1 MVLHRIKGSVCYN
14 EMIHQE
20 HSKIL
25 QQILQFSGHGH
36 VLPGG
41 AVQPAGMIM
50 CQNDPFK
57 SAAHTKLRHLSGSH
71 RHLGQRTAAQLLAAD
86 QSVGC
91 IQIEQQ
97 KAFLRASQQPCAQ
110 VLSTLDGG
118 GQHRPPVF
126 PQTLAAALADCGNH
140 LEHPRGIFS
149 HTVHLHQLRHAG
161 LQHPVQTA
169 KPPDQLVCQGVCI
182 LLRNGVKQKQLEKG
196 VLLKA
201 LEAHRVKPLFQAL
214 AMARVKILFFL
225 RDSALPPSAD
235 SALQNRTGML

>member
-71 RHLGQRTAAQLLAAD
+71 RHLGQRAAAQLLAAD
-86 QSVGC
+86 QGVGG
-91 IQIEQQ
+91 IQVEQQ
-97 KAFLRASQQPCAQ
+97 QAFLRASQQPCTQ

-118 GQHRPPVF
+118 GQHRPLCLPTN
-126 PQTLAAALADCGNH
+126 PA
-140 LEHPRGIFS
+140 
-149 HTVHLHQLRHAG
+149 QLW
-161 LQHPVQTA
+161 QTA
-169 KPPDQLVCQGVCI
+169 ATTLSIRAAFSPTPFTCI
-182 LLRNGVKQKQLEKG
+182 SCAMLACSTPSRLPNRRISSCA
-196 VLLKA
+196 KA
-201 LEAHRVKPLFQAL
+201 FVSF
-214 AMARVKILFFL
+214 
-225 RDSALPPSAD
+225 
-235 SALQNRTGML
+235 